1 MKRIVDI
8 PDEVLENKHYC
19 QYFGAWSTKLTELI
33 EQSTPYNPSGD
44 AISRE
49 ALKEAISYHCEYL
62 HDSIMDLEDILDLI
76 DIAPTVEPDM
86 EFAKW
91 VTKMIFGNDE
101 VEDFD
106 FELFSELACRKL
118 EKMGLVEKTESEWKM
133 KGGAE

>member
-1 MKRIVDI
+1 MERIIKIDDALYNRVKEKIVTLSDI
-8 PDEVLENKHYC
+8 PVLCK
-19 QYFGAWSTKLTELI
+19 AVDD
-33 EQSTPYNPSGD
+33 STPYKPSGD

>member
-1 MKRIVDI
+1 MDLIIKI
-8 PDEVLENKHYC
+8 PDEVYKTVQDGSYC
-19 QYFGAWSTKLTELI
+19 GSLYEELKAAI
-33 EQSTPYNPSGD
+33 PYNPSGD

-91 VTKMIFGNDE
+91 VTKMIFGDNE